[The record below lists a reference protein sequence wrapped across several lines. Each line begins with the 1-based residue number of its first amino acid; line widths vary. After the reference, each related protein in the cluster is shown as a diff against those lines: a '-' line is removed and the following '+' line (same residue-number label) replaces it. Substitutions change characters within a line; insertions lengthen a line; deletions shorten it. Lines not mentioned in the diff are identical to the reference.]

1 METKHQSILVLGS
14 NGLVG
19 SAIVRELKEQ
29 GYENILTPKRK
40 DLDLLD
46 KSKVQSY
53 FTQLNPQYVF
63 LAAAKVGGIMANK
76 TYPATFGYENTTITL
91 NVLESAR
98 NTPSVKKILFL
109 GSSCIYPKV
118 TEIPIKEDS
127 LLSGKLEPTN
137 ELYALSKILGI
148 KMCQAYR
155 EQYGCDFIS
164 CMPCNLYGPNDN
176 FDPQNSHVLPA
187 FIKRIYDAKEHE
199 TPSITCWGDGTP
211 LREFLY
217 VDDLARACVFLMDN
231 YSDSETIN
239 VGSGVDITIGDLA
252 NKIASIIGYGGRIL
266 WDTSKPNGTMR
277 KTLDISKIK
286 SLGWTPKVNLE
297 EGLNNTINWYKHRQE
312 RTYD

>member
-1 METKHQSILVLGS
+1 MDKNQSILVLGS

-19 SAIVRELKEQ
+19 SALVRELNKQ

-40 DLDLLD
+40 TLDLLD
-46 KSKVQSY
+46 KNKVQSY
-53 FTQLNPQYVF
+53 FTQLSPQYVF

-91 NVLESAR
+91 NVLEAAR
-98 NTPSVKKILFL
+98 NTASVKKLLFL
-109 GSSCIYPKV
+109 GSSCIYPKDAE
-118 TEIPIKEDS
+118 TPIREDS

-148 KMCQAYR
+148 KMCQAYCQ
-155 EQYGCDFIS
+155 QYGCDFIS

-176 FDPQNSHVLPA
+176 FDPHNSHVLPA
-187 FIKRIYDAKEHE
+187 FIKRIYEAKEYG

-217 VDDLARACVFLMDN
+217 VDDLARACIFLIDN
-231 YSDSETIN
+231 YSESETVN
-239 VGSGVDITIGDLA
+239 VGPGIDISIGDLSK
-252 NKIASIIGYGGRIL
+252 KIASIIGYEGRIL
-266 WDTSKPNGTMR
+266 WDKSKPNGTMK

-286 SLGWTPKVNLE
+286 KLGWTPSVALDD
-297 EGLNNTINWYKHRQE
+297 GLKSTIDWYVSQVGKK
-312 RTYD
+312 